1 MHEPTEAE
9 LRERIETTRTRMGE
23 TIEAIGD
30 RVNPERVK
38 TELKAH
44 AKEQVREIKDNVK
57 MKARSTM
64 RDVKHEVRD
73 TGRGIWDT
81 IRENPIP
88 AGMVGI
94 GLAWLLANRSEGHD
108 HAHLG
113 YDQSVRD
120 GGYGYGYGLG
130 PSVPYRQGSDRDFSQ
145 SDHEARYTGRSYS
158 AGSPGFGN
166 TYGNQHGGGSY
177 GGQYRDDSGSGV
189 VDSVRD
195 TADDVRHA
203 AQQGMETARERVG
216 DAVDTVRDA
225 AGDAVE
231 TVRDTAS
238 DVVNRAAEGFDR
250 VQEHV
255 GDWADHARHRAVRV
269 EQRVEYAARE
279 NPLAAGAVAMALG
292 LVAGLMI
299 PETRRERQL
308 MGDARDR
315 FMDRA
320 GELAHRATERVRE
333 VAHEAADSVREV
345 VDDALP
351 DSDSAG
357 LQGSGS
363 SRASGGTTSGGT
375 ASSSAA
381 AGGTASSQ
389 RRV

>member
-9 LRERIETTRTRMGE
+9 LRDRIETTRARMGE
-23 TIEAIGD
+23 TIDAIGD

-44 AKEQVREIKDNVK
+44 AKEQVREMKDNVK

-81 IRENPIP
+81 IRENPVP

-113 YDQSVRD
+113 HNQSLRD

-145 SDHEARYTGRSYS
+145 SDHDARYTGRSYS
-158 AGSPGFGN
+158 TGSPGFGN
-166 TYGNQHGGGSY
+166 TYGNQYGGGPY

-195 TADDVRHA
+195 A
-203 AQQGMETARERVG
+203 A
-216 DAVDTVRDA
+216 DTVRDA

-231 TVRDTAS
+231 AVRDTAS
-238 DVVNRAAEGFDR
+238 DVASRAAEGFDR

-269 EQRVEYAARE
+269 EQRVEFAARE
-279 NPLAAGAVAMALG
+279 NPLAAGAVAVALG

-299 PETRRERQL
+299 PETRRERQW

-315 FMDRA
+315 VMDRA

-357 LQGSGS
+357 FQASGS
-363 SRASGGTTSGGT
+363 SSASGGA
-375 ASSSAA
+375 ASSS
-381 AGGTASSQ
+381 TASSQ
-389 RRV
+389 RRG